1 MSSGS
6 YESGI
11 GRRDIL
17 CSGGS
22 ALFSSLIAG
31 LSGVSKPARAQTISG
46 SVPEVD
52 PKRHSSQIKRRR

>member
-22 ALFSSLIAG
+22 ALFGSLIAG
-31 LSGVSKPARAQTISG
+31 L
-46 SVPEVD
+46 
-52 PKRHSSQIKRRR
+52 